1 MDSPLGRGIL
11 DRAPMKKIAIHFER
25 ETDGRWIAEA
35 EGFPG
40 VLAYG
45 ATKDEAFQAAAALC
59 LRVIIDRMEHGE
71 APSVPIVDELFAV
84 A

>member
-1 MDSPLGRGIL
+1 
-11 DRAPMKKIAIHFER
+11 MKKIPIHFDR
-25 ETDGRWIAEA
+25 EADGRWIAEA

-45 ATKDEAFQAAAALC
+45 TTKEEAFRAAAALC
-59 LRVIIDRMEHGE
+59 LRVIVDRVEHGE
-71 APSVPIVDELFAV
+71 MPSVPIFDELFAV

>member
-1 MDSPLGRGIL
+1 MNLRL
-11 DRAPMKKIAIHFER
+11 EL
-25 ETDGRWIAEA
+25 EQEEDGRWIAEA

-45 ATKDEAFQAAAALC
+45 ATKEEAFQACAALC
-59 LRVIIDRMEHGE
+59 LRVILDRMEHGE

>member
-1 MDSPLGRGIL
+1 MVDARTRVFWPW
-11 DRAPMKKIAIHFER
+11 AMKKTAIHFER

-35 EGFPG
+35 GGFPG

-45 ATKDEAFQAAAALC
+45 ATKEEAFQAAAALC
-59 LRVIIDRMEHGE
+59 LRVILDRKEHG
-71 APSVPIVDELFAV
+71 DEPDV